1 MLLQQVITVHPWL
14 ELAKVDLVDLRL
26 DVCGGML
33 IIVSDNRTTVSVK
46 NTYELKLKIC
56 NNIALIKE
64 YRILEKFVKTA

>member
-1 MLLQQVITVHPWL
+1 MQPWL
-14 ELAKVDLVDLRL
+14 ELAKVDLVDLWL

-46 NTYELKLKIC
+46 NTYEIKLKIC

>member
-1 MLLQQVITVHPWL
+1 MLLQQVITVQPWL

-46 NTYELKLKIC
+46 NTYEIKLKIC